1 MESTELENNNVQ
13 NEETSSS
20 SIPQI
25 QKVGESSQSKKGIKK
40 KKYRITKSRIIKIS
54 ISWFCNYLRNFEI
67 KRFYSRAI
75 FKSFRR
81 KII

>member
-40 KKYRITKSRIIKIS
+40 R
-54 ISWFCNYLRNFEI
+54 ISWFFFSNVEV
-67 KRFYSRAI
+67 
-75 FKSFRR
+75 
-81 KII
+81 